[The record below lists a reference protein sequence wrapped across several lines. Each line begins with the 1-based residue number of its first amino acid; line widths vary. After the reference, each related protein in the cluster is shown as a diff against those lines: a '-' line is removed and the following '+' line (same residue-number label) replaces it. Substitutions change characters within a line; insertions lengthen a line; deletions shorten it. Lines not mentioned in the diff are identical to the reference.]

1 MNPEITVKKHKLVS
15 ERQILKYT
23 SFFSYVNL
31 TLKLYRKNIYSVD
44 GGAKAKPAKITRI
57 LLWRTDPKLSSKLSN
72 ELH

>member
-1 MNPEITVKKHKLVS
+1 MSPERFISHLLLLGSKTCKPKDKRSML
-15 ERQILKYT
+15 I
-23 SFFSYVNL
+23 
-31 TLKLYRKNIYSVD
+31 KLYRKNIYSVD